1 MYQHLKREFIS
12 SKFPQKTIQQLKKLL
27 FLNSMA
33 TQKQEKDYLYLA
45 YKGKEYLWL
54 GFTILSILISAYFLI
69 KSDGEQALYFI
80 ALTFLAGLLYS
91 IGFLL
96 CSLRGFAAF

>member
-1 MYQHLKREFIS
+1 
-12 SKFPQKTIQQLKKLL
+12 
-27 FLNSMA
+27 MA

-91 IGFLL
+91 FYRYRRKKTDTRTKEKLDVKP
-96 CSLRGFAAF
+96 